1 MNAHSGIC
9 ILSVGILF
17 LMIGCKEE
25 KTSTLEVGKTATVTL
40 NGSAYRIEWV
50 RPNTPP
56 LNTWGS
62 VPIRAEGSYDEHV
75 HPLYNLQEDI
85 PSDPPENDDW
95 GGLWEQI
102 ARGLASKVEWFA
114 LAAYD
119 QDKLAGMI
127 RFFPKTITRPR
138 YGAWSP
144 DDHRQEWTDE
154 ILWIGGAYVDFRGE
168 EDGLDAELVRR
179 VVQYARQQ
187 GYAKIQGLGWSD
199 IRAYAMWGQSFP
211 VSVYDGLGFRRIATV
226 DGSGL
231 HALPDMLAGHHGEG
245 NQKRVKAA
253 MEKRGFT
260 QETAEKFY
268 MVELNCK

>member
-1 MNAHSGIC
+1 MNAHLGIR
-9 ILSVGILF
+9 ILSVFILF
-17 LMIGCKEE
+17 LVFGCKAE
-25 KTSTLEVGKTATVTL
+25 KMSTLEVGKTATVTL
-40 NGSAYRIEWV
+40 KGSAYRIEWV

-56 LNTWGS
+56 TWGS
-62 VPIRAEGSYDEHV
+62 VRIRAEGSYEEHV

-85 PSDPPENDDW
+85 PSDPPENEDW
-95 GGLWEQI
+95 GGVWEQI
-102 ARGLASKVEWFA
+102 AGGLASKVEWFA

-154 ILWIGGAYVDFRGE
+154 ILWIGGAYVDFRGA
-168 EDGLDAELVRR
+168 EDGLDTELVRR
-179 VVQYARQQ
+179 VVQYARQE

-231 HALPDMLAGHHGEG
+231 HALPDMLAGHHGEDT
-245 NQKRVKAA
+245 QQQVKAA
-253 MEKRGFT
+253 MESQGFT
-260 QETAEKFY
+260 QQKAEEFY